1 MQVNDNL
8 CIDIEKLISVAL
20 IVRLALVVARLRPFF
35 SVNLTLL
42 TDQ

>member
-20 IVRLALVVARLRPFF
+20 IVRLALVKMM
-35 SVNLTLL
+35 VNKIS
-42 TDQ
+42 